1 MSVEGVAAAALGTV
15 DTLGLV
21 MTEGVIMLGASLA
34 TVLIFRRLGLGSV
47 LGYLIA
53 GMIIG
58 PYVLGLV
65 GGAESKLTLAELGV
79 VLLLFLV
86 GLELNPERL
95 WRLKREIFGL
105 GLLQVIV
112 TGIALA
118 ALVYLASGF
127 TLAAA
132 LALGLP
138 LALSSTA
145 QVLPGLKSSGR
156 INSPFGERAFSILLM
171 QDLAIVPLITIIA
184 AMSRAPADPSAPPGY
199 MVAVYT
205 VGAIVGL
212 VLAGRFILRPL
223 LRLVG
228 RLGEQELFIV
238 VALFTVMAAAALM
251 HALHLSTALGAF
263 IAGVMLADS
272 PYRHEIEADV
282 DPFRQVLLAM
292 FFVAVGMM
300 LDLHVVMQNPVYVVG
315 MAIGLVLVKTFVL
328 FWLARAFGMES
339 KGAIGLALLLSQ
351 AGEFGFVLFK
361 QAQEALLIEPQAAS
375 LYGAIVTLS
384 MATTP
389 FLMMIARR
397 YEMQARDDGE
407 DLPGPEQAE
416 RNKVLIIGFGRFGQ
430 VVAQMLHACGA
441 KVTLIDKKAL
451 QVERANQFE
460 HKVYY
465 GDGMRMDLLRR
476 AGADD
481 AELILYCTD
490 DAAMSAKDIEPIIHA
505 FPQAK
510 VFARVFDRQQ
520 LIEMDEAGLAGM
532 VREVYESS
540 VAMGIMALQAL
551 ERTPEEIHDIERAF
565 RLMDKERL
573 GRQIAEGDIRA
584 GIELRFLPGD
594 AGPTIQDVLKR
605 AHRKDKGKGSD
616 EMKLGDSECG

>member
-1 MSVEGVAAAALGTV
+1 MAVEGAV
-15 DTLGLV
+15 DTLGIV
-21 MTEGVIMLGASLA
+21 MSEGVVMLGASLA
-34 TVLIFRRLGLGSV
+34 MVLIFRRFGLGSV
-47 LGYLIA
+47 LGYLVA

-65 GGAESKLTLAELGV
+65 GGAESKLTLAELGI

-105 GLLQVIV
+105 GLSQIV
-112 TGIALA
+112 VSGLALA
-118 ALVYLASGF
+118 VVVYFASDF
-127 TLAAA
+127 TPAAA

-184 AMSRAPADPSAPPGY
+184 AMSRAPADPNAPPGY
-199 MVAVYT
+199 MVALYT
-205 VGAIVGL
+205 VAAIVGL

-282 DPFRQVLLAM
+282 DPFRQLLLAM

-300 LDLHVVMQNPVYVVG
+300 LDLNAVMANPLYVIG
-315 MAIGLVLVKTFVL
+315 MAIALVAVKIAVL
-328 FWLARAFGMES
+328 YGLARAFGMES

-361 QAQEALLIEPQAAS
+361 QAQEAMLIEPQAAS

-389 FLMMIARR
+389 FLMMFARR
-397 YEMQARDDGE
+397 FEMQARDDGE
-407 DLPGPEQAE
+407 ALPGPETGE
-416 RNKVLIIGFGRFGQ
+416 RNKVLVIGFGRFGQ
-430 VVAQMLHACGA
+430 VVAQMLHASGA
-441 KVTLIDKKAL
+441 NVTLIDKKPRQIELAS
-451 QVERANQFE
+451 QFDN
-460 HKVYY
+460 KVYY
-465 GDGMRMDLLRR
+465 GDGLRVDLLRR
-476 AGADD
+476 AGADE
-481 AELILYCTD
+481 AELILFCTD
-490 DAAMSAKDIEPIIHA
+490 DNNIAAKDLEPIVHA
-505 FPQAK
+505 FPQARI
-510 VFARVFDRQQ
+510 FARAYDRMQVMAFDG
-520 LIEMDEAGLAGM
+520 AGVSGT
-532 VREVYESS
+532 VREVYESAI
-540 VAMGIMALQAL
+540 AMGIMALKTL
-551 ERTPEEIHDIERAF
+551 ECTDDEVRDIERAF
-565 RLMDKERL
+565 RFTDIERL
-573 GRQIAEGDIRA
+573 NRQIAEQDVRA
-584 GIELRFLPGD
+584 GHELRFLPGS
-594 AGPTIQDVLKR
+594 AGPTVQDVFDRQHSQTKKSE
-605 AHRKDKGKGSD
+605 AKAV
-616 EMKLGDSECG
+616 LGDGECG